1 MTAPDP
7 INLAV
12 ELLANANHICV
23 STGAGMSAESGVP
36 TFRDKDGHWSKF
48 NPAELAS
55 PEAFARD
62 PQKVWAWYRERR
74 SQLAT
79 VEPHPGHRVLAE
91 WERRAPQFTLV
102 TQNVDGLHRRAGSQN
117 VLELHGRLELTKC
130 SGCDFTRVDL
140 DDLGPDPLCE
150 QCTARL
156 RPGVVWFGE
165 SLPHDTLNDAFA
177 AAEASD
183 VFVLIG
189 TSGVVY
195 PAAGVAEAALAAG
208 VPLIEINPEQ
218 TPFSNH
224 AAIYFAG
231 SSAVVLAGIEERW
244 RSRTP

>member
-1 MTAPDP
+1 MDTDSFES
-7 INLAV
+7 AV
-12 ELLANANHICV
+12 KLLANAKHICV

-55 PEAFARD
+55 PLAFARN

-79 VEPHPGHRVLAE
+79 VKPHSGHRVLAD
-91 WERRAPQFTLV
+91 WERRVPQFTLV

-117 VLELHGRLELTKC
+117 VLELHGRLELTTC
-130 SGCDFTRVDL
+130 SGCTFSRVDL
-140 DDLGPDPLCE
+140 DDLGPEPRCE
-150 QCTARL
+150 QCAARL

-165 SLPHDTLNDAFA
+165 ELPHAALSSAFA
-177 AAEASD
+177 AAEACD

-218 TPFSNH
+218 TPFSSH

-231 SSAVVLAGIEERW
+231 SSAVVLVGIEERW
-244 RSRTP
+244 KARTP